1 MYGIETYQTP
11 NRLAQLFCL
20 QYNVRMVG
28 IKEAINSLSGTS
40 TTQRLNVILVFLY
53 QVVALVIFA
62 IIPFLA
68 VNWLSRPFIG
78 ALIEHTMVANGV
90 KPQTAGTWSGFENG
104 LDEIG
109 VRLLQLDGTPVRSSR
124 DLQQALSS
132 HAVGDQIDLL
142 VENGG
147 EPYTIG
153 VTLGTLPLGDQ
164 FALFYIPYAL
174 GLIYL
179 LCSFWVYSLRRND
192 AAGRAFVFFS
202 TSAALGLGSLF
213 DLYTTHVFTYVWS
226 ASIALIGSG
235 VIVMGLLFP
244 EEVRA
249 VRTRPMLRWLPIIP
263 ALFLVLNALP
273 TIYNL
278 NQPRTYITAWQ
289 WEYIFT
295 GISIFFFIGLMF
307 YRRFTSQSPI
317 AREQAQII
325 LWGALSAFL
334 PMASWFVIAVIYPGF
349 IFHPFLLLSLVIFP
363 IAIAYAILRYRLL
376 NTDYIVSRAVLY
388 AVLSFLAVAIFVLLV
403 WGVSFLVEGQMPAN
417 NPLLI
422 GLMVFIL
429 AAAFN
434 PLRLRMQN
442 QINAVFFRGQTV
454 YQEHLQDFS
463 GQLTQTISLD
473 SIIDVLR
480 RFVDDSLSPNQLHI
494 FLHDPL
500 SDQYVATAAK
510 GRLTTDIRF
519 SNNSALTQ
527 ALSGDEEHIFIGDIN
542 QLPPQLISDRARLAL
557 LGAQLF
563 VTLLG
568 RNHISGWLALG
579 PRKSGEPYSRQ
590 DLAFIESLGEQA
602 SLAIERGQ
610 VVSDLR
616 RRVHEM
622 NVLAR
627 VAQGVNVTI
636 VFDDILELIY
646 AQTVQVLNTQH
657 FRITLVNPITNTFFH
672 AFYVENDERL
682 SEFENHS
689 IPDGLGL
696 EQDIVRSQRTIL
708 TEDYVRECRSRGLIP
723 AAQGLYAWVGVPLNA
738 GNETIGAISLG
749 TSDPSVNYTQEQ
761 QNLLQAIA
769 DHAAGAIV
777 KTQLIQ
783 ESKDRAEQLE
793 TLNQLGR
800 SLTSTLDLDLLLN
813 RICDSA
819 VNILGC
825 EAGSLFMIDES
836 TDELIFEVTIGPVA
850 EDLTG
855 VRLPAGTGL
864 VGKSVETRQP
874 IIVNNVQQSQDW
886 FDKTD
891 QETGFSTDSML
902 VVPMQVL
909 DKVIGVIEVLNKT
922 DHSPFSEDDQR
933 LLTAFT
939 AQAAVAIQNARL
951 FTMTDQALAARVDE
965 LSVMQRID
973 RELNTSLDLE
983 RVMRI
988 TLDWAMGQSRAEA
1001 GLVAIYEEDE
1011 LQVTAHQGYDLDFT
1025 DADVLVQVSEQK
1037 SIQAAVSTRLP
1048 QGLSH
1053 NGQNGTG
1060 SLMQAG
1066 QAQVTIPILR
1076 EQTAIGLLFLETAG
1090 SSNFAND
1097 AVQFLTRLSDHAAIA
1112 ISNAQFYN
1120 EVQAANIAKSDFISF
1135 VSHELKTPMTSIRGY
1150 ADLLANGAVGNIN
1163 DAQLGFLSTIRSNVL
1178 RMSTLVSDL
1187 ADISQI
1193 EAGRLSLNFGAVS
1206 IGEVTDEVIRST
1218 EKMIADKEQELELD
1232 IPETLPPAWGDL
1244 TRLVQ
1249 VMTNL
1254 VSNAVKYTP
1263 KGGTI
1268 NIRASYVQKNG
1279 DKTLPVALLQGDS
1292 APDLILTAVHDTGIG
1307 MTDEDQ
1313 EKIFTKFF
1321 RSSDQK
1327 AREAPGTGLG
1337 LNITKNLIE
1346 MQGGTIWFE
1355 SEFRH
1360 GSTFY
1365 FTIPVSE
1372 AD

>member
-1 MYGIETYQTP
+1 
-11 NRLAQLFCL
+11 
-20 QYNVRMVG
+20 MVG
-28 IKEAINSLSGTS
+28 IKEALNPLSGTS
-40 TTQRLNVILVFLY
+40 TTHRLSIISVFLY
-53 QVVALVIFA
+53 QVLAVVIFA
-62 IIPFLA
+62 IVPFLA
-68 VNWLSRPFIG
+68 INWLSQPFLG
-78 ALIEHTMVANGV
+78 VLLEHTLVANGV
-90 KPQTAGTWSGFENG
+90 GPQTAGEWSGFEQG
-104 LDEIG
+104 LGTFG
-109 VRLLQLDGTPVRSSR
+109 VRVLQIDGTTVRSAR
-124 DLQQALSS
+124 EIQQVLRAYQ
-132 HAVGDQIDLL
+132 VGDTVLVA
-142 VENGG
+142 VENGA
-147 EPYTIG
+147 EPSSLEVI
-153 VTLGTLPLGDQ
+153 LGTLPLADQ
-164 FALFYIPYAL
+164 FALFYIPYIL

-179 LCSFWVYSLRRND
+179 ACSLWVYSLRRND
-192 AAGRAFVFFS
+192 AAGRAFVLFS
-202 TSAALGLGSLF
+202 TSAAIGLGALF
-213 DLYTTHVFTYVWS
+213 DLYTTHIFPHVWTT
-226 ASIALIGSG
+226 AIGLAGSG
-235 VIVMGLLFP
+235 VIMMGLLFP

-249 VRTRPMLRWLPIIP
+249 VRTRPMLRWLPLIP
-263 ALFLVLNALP
+263 ALFLILNALP
-273 TIYNL
+273 TLFNL
-278 NQPRTYITAWQ
+278 SSPRTYVTAWQ
-289 WEYIFT
+289 WEYAYT
-295 GISIFFFIGLMF
+295 GLGLFFFIGLMF

-325 LWGALSAFL
+325 LWGSLSAFL
-334 PMASWFVIAVIYPGF
+334 PMASWFLITVIYPDF

-403 WGVSFLVEGQMPAN
+403 WGVSFLLEGQMPAN

-434 PLRLRMQN
+434 PIRTRMQN
-442 QINAVFFRGQTV
+442 RINAVFFRGQTV
-454 YQEHLQDFS
+454 YQEHLQEFS

-480 RFVDDSLSPNQLHI
+480 NFVEDSLNPTQLHV

-500 SDQYVATAAK
+500 SDQYVATAAN

-542 QLPPQLISDRARLAL
+542 QLPAALAPDRARLSL

-563 VTLLG
+563 VTLPG
-568 RNHISGWLALG
+568 REHISGWLALG

-723 AAQGLYAWVGVPLNA
+723 AAQGLYGWVGVPLNA
-738 GNETIGAISLG
+738 GNETIGAVSLG
-749 TSDPSVNYTQEQ
+749 TSDPSVNYTQDQ

-800 SLTSTLDLDLLLN
+800 SLTSTLDLNLLLN
-813 RICDSA
+813 RILDSA

-825 EAGSLFMIDES
+825 EAGSLFMIDEE
-836 TDELIFEVTIGPVA
+836 TDEMVFEVTIGPVA

-855 VRLPAGTGL
+855 VRLPPGTGL

-886 FDKTD
+886 FDQTD
-891 QETGFSTDSML
+891 QDTGFSTDSML

-909 DKVIGVIEVLNKT
+909 DKVIGIIEVLNKT

-988 TLDWAMGQSRAEA
+988 TLDWAMGQSRADA
-1001 GLVAIYEEDE
+1001 GLVAIYDDEES
-1011 LQVTAHQGYDLDFT
+1011 LRVTAHQGYDLDFM
-1025 DADVLVQVSEQK
+1025 DQSVLDQVSEQK
-1037 SIQAAVSTRLP
+1037 SVQAAVSSRTP
-1048 QGLSH
+1048 QGLQHSS
-1053 NGQNGTG
+1053 QNGTG
-1060 SLMQAG
+1060 SLMQSGLAE
-1066 QAQVTIPILR
+1066 VTIPILR
-1076 EQTAIGLLFLETAG
+1076 EEVPIGLLFLETARPE
-1090 SSNFAND
+1090 SFAND
-1097 AVQFLTRLSDHAAIA
+1097 SMQFLTRLGDHAAIA

-1150 ADLLANGAVGNIN
+1150 ADLLANGAVGDIN

-1193 EAGRLSLNFGAVS
+1193 EAGRLSLNFGAVG
-1206 IGEVTDEVIRST
+1206 IGEIVGEVIRST
-1218 EKMIADKEQELELD
+1218 ERMIAEKEQELKLN
-1232 IPETLPPAWGDL
+1232 IPETLPQAWGDQ

-1254 VSNAVKYTP
+1254 ISNAVKYTP
-1263 KGGTI
+1263 KGGSI
-1268 NIRASYVQKNG
+1268 DIRASYVQKNG
-1279 DKTLPVALLQGDS
+1279 EKTLPVALLQGET
-1292 APDLILTAVHDTGIG
+1292 APNFILTAVHDSGIG
-1307 MTDEDQ
+1307 LTDEDQ

-1365 FTIPVSE
+1365 FTIPVAE
-1372 AD
+1372 TD